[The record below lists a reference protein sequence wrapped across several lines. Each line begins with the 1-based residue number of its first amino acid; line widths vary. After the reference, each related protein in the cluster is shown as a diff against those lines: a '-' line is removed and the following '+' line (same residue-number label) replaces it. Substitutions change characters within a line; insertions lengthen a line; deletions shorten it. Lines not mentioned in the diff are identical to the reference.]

1 MPTNLD
7 LVQFVLLWMPYDDST
22 IVIFL
27 KRILKY
33 KSIYMSGY
41 VCPNIVMKVLQEIC
55 KTLLYVDTNVSIRWD
70 RHNLVDFANACQIK

>member
-1 MPTNLD
+1 
-7 LVQFVLLWMPYDDST
+7 MPYDDST

-33 KSIYMSGY
+33 KAIYMLGY

-55 KTLLYVDTNVSIRWD
+55 ETLLYVDTNVSIR
-70 RHNLVDFANACQIK
+70 